1 MPPTTTEYHIA
12 HIHLFSHNDNTVHP
26 LEIASVW
33 IALLLGI
40 LGVVL
45 AARNLWRH
53 FHTSPLLRRLMQYA
67 EGPAYETTVAADGTI
82 VPAVHYFDLEGAR
95 EIMSLD
101 KKKKWKTR
109 RRLDNYKE
117 RRHKIAVAVHNDVAA
132 MTSLQMLE
140 MEIEFIN
147 CDAEDGQKIISDDKS
162 QEEIIIDEI
171 LSMPIDSL
179 LTVPKVPDRL
189 LSPLV
194 TNPRRIQHISQETTS
209 DSGQDQRPRRS
220 SSTDLSRPN
229 IDILLPSPLTP
240 PYLPTKPVSSVWS
253 ARHTTNRLYRYTH
266 FERIVYP
273 HQRIIVPP
281 AFVH

>member
-1 MPPTTTEYHIA
+1 M
-12 HIHLFSHNDNTVHP
+12 
-26 LEIASVW
+26 
-33 IALLLGI
+33 
-40 LGVVL
+40 
-45 AARNLWRH
+45 
-53 FHTSPLLRRLMQYA
+53 
-67 EGPAYETTVAADGTI
+67 YETTVASDGTI
-82 VPAVHYFDLEGAR
+82 VPSVHYFDLEAAR
-95 EIMSLD
+95 EILSRD
-101 KKKKWKTR
+101 KGRKKETR

-117 RRHKIAVAVHNDVAA
+117 RRHKSAVAVHNDVAA
-132 MTSLQMLE
+132 MTSLRMLE

-194 TNPRRIQHISQETTS
+194 THPRRIQQSQETLAEVEL
-209 DSGQDQRPRRS
+209 QRPRN
-220 SSTDLSRPN
+220 STIDPSVPN
-229 IDILLPSPLTP
+229 IDIMLPSPLSP

-273 HQRIIVPP
+273 HQRVIVPP
-281 AFVH
+281 AFVQ

>member
-1 MPPTTTEYHIA
+1 
-12 HIHLFSHNDNTVHP
+12 
-26 LEIASVW
+26 
-33 IALLLGI
+33 
-40 LGVVL
+40 
-45 AARNLWRH
+45 
-53 FHTSPLLRRLMQYA
+53 MQYA
-67 EGPAYETTVAADGTI
+67 DGPAYETAVAPDGTI
-82 VPAVHYFDLEGAR
+82 VPAVHYFDPEGAR
-95 EIMSLD
+95 KVLSRD
-101 KKKKWKTR
+101 KGRKKESR

-117 RRHKIAVAVHNDVAA
+117 KRHKSAVAVHNDVAA

-147 CDAEDGQKIISDDKS
+147 SDAEAGQKIISDDKS

-194 TNPRRIQHISQETTS
+194 THPRRAQQSHDAVAEVAPPLPSH
-209 DSGQDQRPRRS
+209 S
-220 SSTDLSRPN
+220 SLPN
-229 IDILLPSPLTP
+229 IDITLPSALSP

-253 ARHTTNRLYRYTH
+253 ARHTTTRLYRYTH

-273 HQRIIVPP
+273 HQRVIVPP
-281 AFVH
+281 AFVR

>member
-1 MPPTTTEYHIA
+1 MTTEYHIA
-12 HIHLFSHNDNTVHP
+12 HIHLFSQF

-95 EIMSLD
+95 EIMSRD
-101 KKKKWKTR
+101 KKKKRETR

-117 RRHKIAVAVHNDVAA
+117 RRHKSAVAVHNDVAA
-132 MTSLQMLE
+132 ITSLQMLE

-194 TNPRRIQHISQETTS
+194 TNPRRIQHSLETTS

-253 ARHTTNRLYRYTH
+253 ARHTTNQLYRYTH

-273 HQRIIVPP
+273 HQRVIVPP
-281 AFVH
+281 AFVHWI

>member
-82 VPAVHYFDLEGAR
+82 VPAVHYFDLEGAW

-101 KKKKWKTR
+101 KKKKRETQ
-109 RRLDNYKE
+109 RRLDNNKE
-117 RRHKIAVAVHNDVAA
+117 RRQPVAVHNDVAA
-132 MTSLQMLE
+132 MTSLQMLK

-179 LTVPKVPDRL
+179 LTVPKDPDRFL
-189 LSPLV
+189 TPLV
-194 TNPRRIQHISQETTS
+194 INPRRIQQETTS

-273 HQRIIVPP
+273 HQRVIVPP